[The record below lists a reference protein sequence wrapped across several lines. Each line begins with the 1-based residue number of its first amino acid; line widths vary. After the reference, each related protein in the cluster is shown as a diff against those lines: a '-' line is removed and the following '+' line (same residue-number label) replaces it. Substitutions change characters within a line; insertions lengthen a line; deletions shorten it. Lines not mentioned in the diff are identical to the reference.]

1 MRYLRPLCQGWEAAG
16 AGTLRAEGGGGRAS
30 SGGRQDVDA
39 ASGDADAQTA
49 AGASNKQA
57 FHERNAIDRE
67 GAMRRWLLTRENAYA
82 LILCLIVIA
91 VIVMTADQSPQW
103 LYQGF

>member
-1 MRYLRPLCQGWEAAG
+1 
-16 AGTLRAEGGGGRAS
+16 
-30 SGGRQDVDA
+30 
-39 ASGDADAQTA
+39 
-49 AGASNKQA
+49 
-57 FHERNAIDRE
+57 
-67 GAMRRWLLTRENAYA
+67 MRRWLLTRENAYA

>member
-1 MRYLRPLCQGWEAAG
+1 
-16 AGTLRAEGGGGRAS
+16 
-30 SGGRQDVDA
+30 
-39 ASGDADAQTA
+39 
-49 AGASNKQA
+49 
-57 FHERNAIDRE
+57 
-67 GAMRRWLLTRENAYA
+67 MRRWLLTRENAIA